1 MANLPF
7 DIEGARR
14 AGASD
19 AEINNFLG
27 QKLGFDVAGARQ
39 AGASDD
45 VILDTLMKGPPSAKV
60 APAPAAAPESFST
73 LRGIADVP
81 LQIGKGAVSGVRM
94 IADAFGAGS
103 DTGKTLKG
111 AEDYLANLMS
121 AQSKQDS
128 KEIARI
134 MKEAE
139 DKGALDQVKAAV
151 QAMATAPVDF
161 LSNALG
167 TAAPAIIAGLGAT
180 VLGPAAGIAAGLTV
194 GSTMGAGTVKGSIY
208 EAVKDELGKTNMPAD
223 QAEARAQLAQA
234 YNGKNLDMILAGA
247 AIGSIG
253 ATTGAEP
260 AIARQLAK
268 GILTKAAVKQELSN
282 VAEEGL
288 KKAAQRGAVKQGA
301 ITGGTEFATEFGQ
314 AGQEQLAQNIAAQR
328 EGLDVPTM
336 RGVVGQATLEGL
348 AGLGLGSVAGG
359 KEALTAQ
366 GKLDVK
372 ELQKAADKEK
382 LLEKEAGKEQQ
393 APIVEETDYR
403 LKSVLDDTGN
413 ATQFTADELAAK
425 KEETFDILSDEE
437 KATRVTKLEESIAT
451 RQAKLDA
458 GTHGNP
464 KAAAITQA
472 KERKELEA
480 LKAGAPIPAKQTVA
494 KQATTFTDLPSY
506 LAAVDAGHKVTQ
518 SEYRQIAK
526 AAGITIPVG
535 TSNVNAIAILKAK
548 LGGQDAIQQT
558 NAPASGDGAG
568 ISGEPREDISA
579 DGTTGVGLG
588 RPRVDGDQ
596 SLESAPQDGAGTQ
609 QSALDPVKS
618 FFGWASQNGINLPED
633 AETSDF
639 PELVEKWG
647 AETNQSQDLINELAG
662 VEVIDEQALADQEA
676 KAAAAA
682 EQFRLDEEARL
693 AEEQVVEEAPTET
706 VVEEAP
712 VETVVEEAP
721 TETVVEKTPVEV
733 VEEKPK
739 KTKTAKAAPATQ
751 NYLETPSYYGAAAP
765 KDIDNAIQY
774 AGHEIAFDTYDTVAQ
789 KMGVIPKLKSIVAKK
804 NKEQNAK
811 REQMREEL
819 TGKVDK
825 ETGKKYT
832 NKRIT
837 SLVSSIPLYDAGS
850 PLEFMTPKELV
861 ELYLEHANKK
871 QIIKEERTSREEH
884 ADVRNTFLGKLD
896 MLQQAKVNIIAR
908 KALEQEI
915 VSKLSRKEQT
925 TDADERKLK
934 LEKEDKISVTADE
947 LSQELA
953 TLKKEADAKRE
964 TEAQQGIEQEA
975 AAETQLTKELK
986 EFNKAAEKV
995 LPKKAEKKEKE
1006 APAKSKLVTA
1016 LEANIKANNVSDA
1029 IKNISDST
1037 LNDRATRTNAKIFT
1051 QLIKLFGGINK
1062 KVKQG
1067 EKAKNLQ
1074 IRFGEVEDGKDG
1086 KFDPSNNVITVKGEA
1101 NVYTGKRPLAEVVM
1115 HEVGHYLNDHII
1127 DNRKNYLAS
1136 IKNAADRKAVENALN
1151 RLDNNYRYVKDKLGK
1166 KYDIGTMKEF
1176 IAEFWGNSAFQ
1187 SDLRTMDMDKERQYV
1202 SVGPTK
1208 TYKTREENKN
1218 LFQRIISNV
1227 AEALGLGQFN
1237 RPDEYIVFKEL
1248 LEDLSRIAAIPTEFA
1263 GAEVSYATAAPPV
1276 TEKELRQEETIDVK
1290 NKQYDLPPDQ
1300 QPKTLKYFKDM
1311 LFTAKGLRDVV
1322 RALVNKRY
1330 EAKYRQDQ
1338 MDLAGV
1344 LEYTGPRIN
1353 NFYTQLTL
1361 ASGLAKNY
1369 FNSMIQGPYEV
1380 LSKGLFDF
1388 RKATGFDLKESLN
1401 YLHQMLEA
1409 LHTEERNMVKF
1420 ILKVPLDNKNKNLR
1434 NNTIT
1439 AADRRKEITDLLK
1452 QKTLSEDQVK
1462 KLRYEL
1468 DSMIFMRDANG
1479 NIAID
1484 STTGKRV
1491 INNKYV
1497 DPLADLSAEQ
1507 IKTVTPEALANS
1519 IDPDAVIYNATGLS
1533 AQAARAKIKDYK
1545 NSPHKEILDDI
1556 IDSIKEIHNATIEL
1570 NKEGNYW
1577 SDKVSNFVNFYG
1589 FENYVP
1595 LKGVDKKSKVD
1606 EGFNFDDM
1614 GGGKE
1619 MQDVPQSMDGRSSVS
1634 FNPILQSMSDAVKAA
1649 GRAGRKDLGLAI
1661 KNASKANK
1669 YNPNG
1674 QGHIE
1679 AEVIKTLT
1687 FEERTP
1693 DAIKALPTEHTIFS
1707 MNPDGSMDVIQIMD
1721 PRLLNS
1727 IRSTYKDTW
1736 VVTDIANK
1744 ITSGLGQ
1751 MHTRYNYNF
1760 APLNFVRDALTNAW
1774 AIGADMGLKESARF
1788 ISEVAEKVSA
1798 RGVLGKAYKVAKLYD
1813 SKNLGLL
1820 KHLAKTTKDPDIRNM
1835 AEYILQGGMT
1845 EYLEG
1850 MTIKSNFKQLEKE
1863 LGRGMIMR
1871 NAGQL
1876 NKLIDGWT
1884 NMFEIASR
1892 SIAYGIAKQ
1901 NYIKVGKLDE
1911 KSASIKAA
1919 EFAKNLANFEQVGEY
1934 GKGLGAVF
1942 MFFRPS
1948 ATGALRAIESLI
1960 PAFPYSLE
1968 RAIKNLPKS
1977 ISENPEALADFKK
1990 NYAQKSTNSR
2000 YMFTTLMS
2008 AGALFYV
2015 MSYMMADDDEM
2026 GRNKTLVDDMNKWTR
2041 FARFHVPGF
2050 DKPFQMPWGF
2060 GWGAFA
2066 AAGAQLAAVGFGRQS
2081 FGDAMFA
2088 IGTNIALDSFIPIPV
2103 SRMDVRDNPALW
2115 ALDSAMPS
2123 FARPVLEFVV
2133 NKNGLGQQIY
2143 GDSNRRMGDAYM
2155 GGDHIPET
2163 YKIISKALFNAT
2175 NGDYDWSPNSI
2186 YFLTNSYADGIG
2198 KIIDAMVSGAYLV
2211 SGEKEF
2217 NPKTDLP
2224 FLGSFIGAKS
2234 NIDNKEFVQVEEKVK
2249 KISEVLNTYKKA
2261 NPEGYADYL
2270 DKNPLA
2276 EVIVATYDKSLPAIN
2291 VMRAE
2296 AKRVRMMDLSP
2307 KEKTELLKD
2316 LNFQQNIIKRNI
2328 VDTFEAYDIKP

>member
-1 MANLPF
+1 MASLPF
-7 DIEGARR
+7 DLEGARR

-27 QKLGFDVAGARQ
+27 QKLGFDVTGARQ

-45 VILDTLMKGPPSAKV
+45 VILDTLMKGPPSAKA
-60 APAPAAAPESFST
+60 APTAAPESFST
-73 LRGIADVP
+73 LRQVADVP
-81 LQIGKGAVSGVRM
+81 LQVGKGAVSGVRM

-103 DTGKTLKG
+103 STSNTLKG

-151 QAMATAPVDF
+151 QAMSTAPVDF
-161 LSNALG
+161 ISNALG
-167 TAAPAIIAGLGAT
+167 TAAPAIIASLGAS
-180 VLGPAAGIAAGLTV
+180 VLGPAAAIGAGLTV

-208 EAVKDELGKTNMPAD
+208 DAVKSELSKTGMPPD
-223 QAEARAQLAQA
+223 QVEARAQLAQE
-234 YNGKNLDMILAGA
+234 YRGKNLDMILTGA

-268 GILTKAAVKQELSN
+268 GILTKSAVKQELKN
-282 VAEEGL
+282 VAEEGV
-288 KKAAQRGAVKQGA
+288 KKAAERGVVKQAA
-301 ITGGTEFATEFGQ
+301 ISGGTEFGTEFAQ

-328 EGLDVPTM
+328 EGIDVPTM

-348 AGLGLGSVAGG
+348 AGLGLGSAAGG
-359 KEALTAQ
+359 REALTAQ
-366 GKLDVK
+366 GKIDVE
-372 ELQKAADKEK
+372 ELRKAADKEK
-382 LLEKEAGKEQQ
+382 TLQKESQEQQ
-393 APIVEETDYR
+393 LQTAVAEEADYR

-413 ATQFTADELAAK
+413 ATQFTADELATK
-425 KEETFDILSDEE
+425 KEEPSVA
-437 KATRVTKLEESIAT
+437 AT
-451 RQAKLDA
+451 
-458 GTHGNP
+458 P
-464 KAAAITQA
+464 
-472 KERKELEA
+472 
-480 LKAGAPIPAKQTVA
+480 PAKQTPAEYIAELDANKSKPNAVKLA
-494 KQATTFTDLPSY
+494 NY
-506 LAAVDAGHKVTQ
+506 LAAL
-518 SEYRQIAK
+518 
-526 AAGITIPVG
+526 GITDVEKG
-535 TSNVNAIAILKAK
+535 KGFNERAVQAIKAK
-548 LGGQDAIQQT
+548 LGGQDVIQPIDAGT
-558 NAPASGDGAG
+558 SGVGAEIPG
-568 ISGEPREDISA
+568 GPD
-579 DGTTGVGLG
+579 TTGAAAGVTEAGLG
-588 RPRVDGDQ
+588 RPGVDSDQ
-596 SLESAPQDGAGTQ
+596 GLESAPQDGEGTQ
-609 QSALDPVKS
+609 QPALDQEEAITTPIVEETTT
-618 FFGWASQNGINLPED
+618 API
-633 AETSDF
+633 AE
-639 PELVEKWG
+639 
-647 AETNQSQDLINELAG
+647 
-662 VEVIDEQALADQEA
+662 EVIDEQALAEQEA
-676 KAAAAA
+676 KVAAAV
-682 EQFRLDEEARL
+682 EETP
-693 AEEQVVEEAPTET
+693 VEEAP
-706 VVEEAP
+706 A
-712 VETVVEEAP
+712 
-721 TETVVEKTPVEV
+721 KEV
-733 VEEKPK
+733 
-739 KTKTAKAAPATQ
+739 KAAPATN
-751 NYLETPSYYGAAAP
+751 NYLETPSYYGASAP
-765 KDIDNAIQY
+765 KDIDTAVQY
-774 AGHEIAFDTYDTVAQ
+774 AGHEMAFDTYDTIAQ
-789 KMGVIPKLKSIVAKK
+789 KIGVIPKLKSIVAKK
-804 NKEQNAK
+804 NKEQKAK
-811 REQMREEL
+811 REKMRQEL
-819 TGKVDK
+819 TGKKDK
-825 ETGKKYT
+825 ETGKEYT
-832 NKRIT
+832 NRRIT
-837 SLVSSIPLYDAGS
+837 SLVSNIPLYDAGS
-850 PLEFMTPKELV
+850 PLEFMTPEELTD
-861 ELYLEHANKK
+861 LYLEHAGKK
-871 QIIKEERTSREEH
+871 QIIKEERTSREEY
-884 ADVRNTFLGKLD
+884 ADVRNTFLSSLD
-896 MLQQAKVNIIAR
+896 MLQQAKANIIAR
-908 KALEQEI
+908 KALKQEI
-915 VSKLSRKEQT
+915 ISRLSRKEQT
-925 TDADERKLK
+925 TGADERKNK
-934 LEKEDKISVTADE
+934 LENTKEEKISVTADE
-947 LSQELA
+947 LSKELA

-975 AAETQLTKELK
+975 VAEKDLEKTAKEVFEAAK
-986 EFNKAAEKV
+986 KV
-995 LPKKAEKKEKE
+995 LPKKAEKKEKT
-1006 APAKSKLVTA
+1006 APTKPKLVTA
-1016 LEANIKANNVSDA
+1016 LEADIKANDVLGT
-1029 IKNISDST
+1029 IENISDST

-1051 QLIKLFGGINK
+1051 QLIKLFGGIS
-1062 KVKQG
+1062 KQ
-1067 EKAKNLQ
+1067 NVQ
-1074 IRFGEVEDGKDG
+1074 INFGTVEEGKDG
-1086 KFDPSNNVITVKGEA
+1086 KFDPANNTITVKGE
-1101 NVYTGKRPLAEVVM
+1101 NGVYTGSRPLAEVIM
-1115 HEVGHYLNDHII
+1115 HEVGHYLNDHVI
-1127 DNRKNYLAS
+1127 DNRKEYLAS
-1136 IKNAADRKAVENALN
+1136 IKNPADRKAVENALN
-1151 RLDNNYRYVKDKLGK
+1151 RLDNNYRYVKGKLGK

-1176 IAEFWGNSAFQ
+1176 IAEFWGNSMFQ
-1187 SDLRTMDMDKERQYV
+1187 ADLRTMDIDKEGQYV
-1202 SVGPTK
+1202 PVGPAR
-1208 TYKTREENKN
+1208 TYRTREENKN
-1218 LFQRIISNV
+1218 LFQRIIANV
-1227 AEALGLGQFN
+1227 ADALGLGQFN
-1237 RPDEYIVFKEL
+1237 KPDEAIIYKEL

-1263 GAEVSYATAAPPV
+1263 GKEVSFATAAPPI

-1290 NKQYDLPPDQ
+1290 NTKYDLRADQ
-1300 QPKTLKYFKDM
+1300 QPKTIKYFKDM
-1311 LFTAKGLRDVV
+1311 FFTAKGLRDIV
-1322 RALVNKRY
+1322 RALQNKRY

-1338 MDLAGV
+1338 ITLAG
-1344 LEYTGPRIN
+1344 LIEYTGPRIN

-1361 ASGLAKNY
+1361 ASGMAKNY
-1369 FNSMIQGPYEV
+1369 FNSMIQGPYEI

-1388 RKATGFDLKESLN
+1388 RKATGYDLRESLN

-1420 ILKVPLDNKNKNLR
+1420 ILKVPLDNKNKTLR

-1452 QKTLSEDQVK
+1452 QKTLSKDQVK

-1479 NIAID
+1479 DIAID
-1484 STTGKRV
+1484 PATGKRV
-1491 INNKYV
+1491 INTKYV
-1497 DPLADLSAEQ
+1497 DPLADLNAEQ
-1507 IKTVTPEALANS
+1507 IKNVTPEALANN
-1519 IDPDAVIYNATGLS
+1519 IDPDNVIYNATGLS
-1533 AQAARAKIKDYK
+1533 AQAARAKIKEYE
-1545 NSPHKEILDDI
+1545 NSPHKEILDSI
-1556 IDSIKEIHNATIEL
+1556 IDATKEIHNATTEL
-1570 NKEGNYW
+1570 NKVGNYW
-1577 SDKVSNFVNFYG
+1577 SDKVSNFVDFYG

-1595 LKGVDKKSKVD
+1595 LKGVDKTSKVD
-1606 EGFNFDDM
+1606 EGFNFDNM

-1634 FNPILQSMSDAVKAA
+1634 FNPILQSMSDAVRAA
-1649 GRAGRKDLGLAI
+1649 GRAGRKDLGLAV
-1661 KNASKANK
+1661 KNAAKANK
-1669 YNPNG
+1669 LNPNG
-1674 QGHIE
+1674 QGLIE

-1693 DAIKALPTEHTIFS
+1693 DAIKALPTEYTIFN

-1744 ITSGLGQ
+1744 ITSGIGQ

-1774 AIGADMGLKESARF
+1774 AIGADMGLKESAKF
-1788 ISEVAEKVSA
+1788 ISEVAEKVSS
-1798 RGVLGKAYKVAKLYD
+1798 RGVLGKAYKVAKMYD
-1813 SKNLGLL
+1813 SKNVGLL
-1820 KHLAKTTKDPDIRNM
+1820 ENLAKTTKDPDIKNM
-1835 AEYILQGGMT
+1835 VEFILKGGMT

-1850 MTIKSNFKQLEKE
+1850 MTIKSNFQQLEKE

-1871 NAGQL
+1871 SAGQL
-1876 NKLIDGWT
+1876 NKLVDGWT

-1901 NYIKVGKLDE
+1901 NYMKVGKMSDE
-1911 KSASIKAA
+1911 AATIKAA

-1934 GKGLGAVF
+1934 GKGLGAAF

-1948 ATGALRAIESLI
+1948 ATGAVRAIESLI
-1960 PAFPYSLE
+1960 PAFPGSLE

-1977 ISENPEALADFKK
+1977 ISENPEALAAFKK
-1990 NYAQKSTNSR
+1990 NYAEKSTNAR
-2000 YMFTTLMS
+2000 YMFTTLMA
-2008 AGALFYV
+2008 AGSLFYV

-2066 AAGAQLAAVGFGRQS
+2066 AAGAQLTAVGFGRQS

-2088 IGTNIALDSFIPIPV
+2088 IGTNITLDSFVPIPV
-2103 SRMDVRDNPALW
+2103 SRMDIRDNPALW

-2155 GGDHIPET
+2155 GGDNIPET
-2163 YKIISKALFNAT
+2163 YKILAKALFNAT

-2186 YFLTNSYADGIG
+2186 YFLSNSYVDGVG

-2234 NIDNKEFVQVEEKVK
+2234 NIDNKEFVLVEEKVK

-2291 VMRAE
+2291 AMRAE

>member
-7 DIEGARR
+7 DLEGARR

-27 QKLGFDVAGARQ
+27 QKLGFDVTGARQ

-45 VILDTLMKGPPSAKV
+45 VILDTLMKGPPSAKA
-60 APAPAAAPESFST
+60 APTAAPESFST
-73 LRGIADVP
+73 LRQVADVP
-81 LQIGKGAVSGVRM
+81 LQVGKGAVSGVRM

-103 DTGKTLKG
+103 STSNTLKG

-151 QAMATAPVDF
+151 QAMSTAPIDF
-161 LSNALG
+161 IANAFG
-167 TAAPAIIAGLGAT
+167 TAGPAILASLGAS
-180 VLGPAAGIAAGLTV
+180 VLGPAAAIGAGLTV

-208 EAVKDELGKTNMPAD
+208 DAVKSELSKTGMPPD
-223 QAEARAQLAQA
+223 QVEARAQLAQE
-234 YNGKNLDMILAGA
+234 YRGKNLDMILTGA

-268 GILTKAAVKQELSN
+268 GILTKSAVKQELKN
-282 VAEEGL
+282 VAEEGV
-288 KKAAQRGAVKQGA
+288 KKAAERGVVKQAA
-301 ITGGTEFATEFGQ
+301 ISGGTEFGTEFAQ

-328 EGLDVPTM
+328 EGIDVPTM

-348 AGLGLGSVAGG
+348 AGLGLGSAAGG
-359 KEALTAQ
+359 REALTAQ
-366 GKLDVK
+366 GKIDVE
-372 ELQKAADKEK
+372 ELRKATDKEK
-382 LLEKEAGKEQQ
+382 TLQEESKEQQ
-393 APIVEETDYR
+393 LQTTIAEEADYR

-425 KEETFDILSDEE
+425 KEEPSV
-437 KATRVTKLEESIAT
+437 ATTT
-451 RQAKLDA
+451 
-458 GTHGNP
+458 
-464 KAAAITQA
+464 
-472 KERKELEA
+472 
-480 LKAGAPIPAKQTVA
+480 PAKQTPA
-494 KQATTFTDLPSY
+494 EYIAELDANKSKPNAMKLAGH
-506 LAAVDAGHKVTQ
+506 LAAL
-518 SEYRQIAK
+518 
-526 AAGITIPVG
+526 GITDVEKG
-535 TSNVNAIAILKAK
+535 KGFNERAVQAIKAK
-548 LGGQDAIQQT
+548 LGGQDVIQPIDAGT
-558 NAPASGDGAG
+558 SGV
-568 ISGEPREDISA
+568 SA
-579 DGTTGVGLG
+579 EVPGGPDTTGAAAGVTEAGLG
-588 RPRVDGDQ
+588 RPGVDSDQ
-596 SLESAPQDGAGTQ
+596 GLEPAPQDGAGTQ
-609 QSALDPVKS
+609 QSALEQEEAITAP
-618 FFGWASQNGINLPED
+618 I
-633 AETSDF
+633 AEETTTT
-639 PELVEKWG
+639 PI
-647 AETNQSQDLINELAG
+647 AE
-662 VEVIDEQALADQEA
+662 EVIDEQALAEQEA
-676 KAAAAA
+676 KAAAA
-682 EQFRLDEEARL
+682 
-693 AEEQVVEEAPTET
+693 VEE
-706 VVEEAP
+706 
-712 VETVVEEAP
+712 
-721 TETVVEKTPVEV
+721 TPVEMA
-733 VEEKPK
+733 VEETPVEKPVE
-739 KTKTAKAAPATQ
+739 KTKTAPATN
-751 NYLETPSYYGAAAP
+751 NYLETPSYYGASAP
-765 KDIDNAIQY
+765 KDIDTAVQY
-774 AGHEIAFDTYDTVAQ
+774 AGHEMAFDAYDTVAQ
-789 KMGVIPKLKSIVAKK
+789 KVGVIPKLKSIVAKK
-804 NKEQNAK
+804 NKEQKAK
-811 REQMREEL
+811 REKMRQEL
-819 TGKVDK
+819 TGKKDK
-825 ETGKKYT
+825 ETGKEYT
-832 NKRIT
+832 NRRIT
-837 SLVSSIPLYDAGS
+837 SLVSNIPLYDAGS
-850 PLEFMTPKELV
+850 PLEFMTPEELTD
-861 ELYLEHANKK
+861 LYLEHVGKK
-871 QIIKEERTSREEH
+871 QIIKEERTSREEY
-884 ADVRNTFLGKLD
+884 AGVRNTFLSSLD
-896 MLQQAKVNIIAR
+896 MLQQAKANIIAR
-908 KALEQEI
+908 KALKQEI
-915 VSKLSRKEQT
+915 VSRLSRKEQT
-925 TDADERKLK
+925 TGADERKNK
-934 LEKEDKISVTADE
+934 LENTKEEKISVTADE
-947 LSQELA
+947 LSKELA

-975 AAETQLTKELK
+975 VAEKDLEKTAKEVF
-986 EFNKAAEKV
+986 EAAEKV
-995 LPKKAEKKEKE
+995 LPKKTEKKEKA
-1006 APAKSKLVTA
+1006 APTKPKLVTA
-1016 LEANIKANNVSDA
+1016 LEADIKANDVLSA
-1029 IKNISDST
+1029 IENISDST

-1051 QLIKLFGGINK
+1051 QLIKLFGGIS
-1062 KVKQG
+1062 KQ
-1067 EKAKNLQ
+1067 NVQ
-1074 IRFGEVEDGKDG
+1074 INFGTVEEGKDG
-1086 KFDPSNNVITVKGEA
+1086 KFDPANNTITVKGE
-1101 NVYTGKRPLAEVVM
+1101 NGVYTGSRPLAEVIM
-1115 HEVGHYLNDHII
+1115 HEVGHYLNDHVI
-1127 DNRKNYLAS
+1127 DNRKEYLAS
-1136 IKNAADRKAVENALN
+1136 IKNPADRKAVENALN
-1151 RLDNNYRYVKDKLGK
+1151 RLDNNYRYVKSKLGK

-1176 IAEFWGNSAFQ
+1176 IAEFWGNSMFQ
-1187 SDLRTMDMDKERQYV
+1187 ADLRTMDIDKEGQYV
-1202 SVGPTK
+1202 PVGPAR
-1208 TYKTREENKN
+1208 TYRTREENKN
-1218 LFQRIISNV
+1218 LFQRIIANV
-1227 AEALGLGQFN
+1227 ADALGLGQFN
-1237 RPDEYIVFKEL
+1237 KPDEAIIYKEL

-1263 GAEVSYATAAPPV
+1263 GKEVSFATAAPPI

-1290 NKQYDLPPDQ
+1290 NTKYDLRADQ
-1300 QPKTLKYFKDM
+1300 QPKTIKYFKDM
-1311 LFTAKGLRDVV
+1311 FFTAKGLRDIV
-1322 RALVNKRY
+1322 RALQNKRY

-1338 MDLAGV
+1338 ITLAG
-1344 LEYTGPRIN
+1344 LIEYTGPRIN

-1361 ASGLAKNY
+1361 ASGMAKNY
-1369 FNSMIQGPYEV
+1369 FNSMIQGPYEI

-1388 RKATGFDLKESLN
+1388 RKATGYDLKESLN

-1420 ILKVPLDNKNKNLR
+1420 ILKVPLDNKNKTLR

-1452 QKTLSEDQVK
+1452 QKTLSKDQVK

-1484 STTGKRV
+1484 PATGKKV
-1491 INNKYV
+1491 INTKYV
-1497 DPLADLSAEQ
+1497 DPLADLSAKQ
-1507 IKTVTPEALANS
+1507 IQNVTPEALANS

-1533 AQAARAKIKDYK
+1533 AQAARAKIKEYE
-1545 NSPHKEILDDI
+1545 NSPHKEILDSI
-1556 IDSIKEIHNATIEL
+1556 IDATKEIHNATTEL
-1570 NKEGNYW
+1570 NKVGNYW
-1577 SDKVSNFVNFYG
+1577 SDKVSNFVDFYG

-1595 LKGVDKKSKVD
+1595 LKGVDKTSKVD
-1606 EGFNFDDM
+1606 EGFNFDNM

-1634 FNPILQSMSDAVKAA
+1634 FNPILQSMSDAVRAA
-1649 GRAGRKDLGLAI
+1649 GRAGRKDLGLAV
-1661 KNASKANK
+1661 KNAAKANK
-1669 YNPNG
+1669 LNPNG
-1674 QGHIE
+1674 QGLIE

-1693 DAIKALPTEHTIFS
+1693 DAIKALPTEYTIFN

-1744 ITSGLGQ
+1744 ITSGIGQ

-1774 AIGADMGLKESARF
+1774 AIGADMGLKESAKF
-1788 ISEVAEKVSA
+1788 ISEVAEKVSS
-1798 RGVLGKAYKVAKLYD
+1798 RGVLGKAYKVAKMYD
-1813 SKNLGLL
+1813 SKNVGLL
-1820 KHLAKTTKDPDIRNM
+1820 ENLAKTTKDPDIRNM
-1835 AEYILQGGMT
+1835 AEFILKGGMT

-1850 MTIKSNFKQLEKE
+1850 MTIKSNFQQLEKE

-1871 NAGQL
+1871 SAGQL
-1876 NKLIDGWT
+1876 NKLVDGWT

-1901 NYIKVGKLDE
+1901 NYMKVGKMSDE
-1911 KSASIKAA
+1911 AATIKAA

-1934 GKGLGAVF
+1934 GKGLGAAF

-1948 ATGALRAIESLI
+1948 ATGAVRAIESLV
-1960 PAFPYSLE
+1960 PAFPGSLE
-1968 RAIKNLPKS
+1968 RAIRNLPKS
-1977 ISENPEALADFKK
+1977 ISENPEALAAFKK
-1990 NYAQKSTNSR
+1990 NYAEKSTNAR
-2000 YMFTTLMS
+2000 YMFTTLMA
-2008 AGALFYV
+2008 AGSLFYV

-2066 AAGAQLAAVGFGRQS
+2066 AAGAQLTAVGFGRQS

-2088 IGTNIALDSFIPIPV
+2088 IGTNIALDSFVPIPV
-2103 SRMDVRDNPALW
+2103 SRMDIRDNPALW

-2143 GDSNRRMGDAYM
+2143 SNSNRRMGDAYM
-2155 GGDHIPET
+2155 GGDNIPET
-2163 YKIISKALFNAT
+2163 YKILAKALFNAT

-2186 YFLTNSYADGIG
+2186 YFLSNSYVDGVG
-2198 KIIDAMVSGAYLV
+2198 KIIDAMVSGAYLI

-2234 NIDNKEFVQVEEKVK
+2234 NIDNKEFVLVEEKVK
-2249 KISEVLNTYKKA
+2249 KMSEVLNTYKKA

-2291 VMRAE
+2291 AMRAE

-2316 LNFQQNIIKRNI
+2316 LNYQQNIIKRNI
-2328 VDTFEAYDIKP
+2328 VDTFEAYDVKP